1 MSQVNPGALP
11 PPVYSPVVKVPV
23 GNESTEQKAQP
34 LPPVEQPDHGEKL
47 RNRKEGGGRQ
57 HDGGQARQGGEGTGE
72 EPSTAAAESPGAAPA
87 PGFRVLPMAS
97 ADPPAADSPTA
108 GACALDAF
116 LGGDSAPGQL
126 LDQRV

>member
-57 HDGGQARQGGEGTGE
+57 HDGGQARQGGEETGE
-72 EPSTAAAESPGAAPA
+72 EPSTAAAEFPGAGTA
-87 PGFRVLPMAS
+87 PGFRVLPV
-97 ADPPAADSPTA
+97 AADSPAIHSPAT
-108 GACALDAF
+108 GARALDAF
-116 LGGDSAPGQL
+116 RSGDSDPGQL